1 METLFTQYHVQKK
14 SGNAPLAV
22 RVRPKTLADYRG
34 QLAAVGPG
42 TWLRTAIENDSL
54 SSVILYGPAGTG
66 KTTLARIIANATRA
80 EFVEV
85 SAVGGTVKDLRRE
98 IDAAEQ
104 RLLLRDRRTMTLRRR
119 DSPFQSRP
127 TGCVAPC
134 RRRPGGRLGR
144 GHD

>member
-80 EFVEV
+80 
-85 SAVGGTVKDLRRE
+85 
-98 IDAAEQ
+98 
-104 RLLLRDRRTMTLRRR
+104 
-119 DSPFQSRP
+119 
-127 TGCVAPC
+127 
-134 RRRPGGRLGR
+134 
-144 GHD
+144 